1 MAGEA
6 GACDLLDV
14 GPQVDVEDDDED
26 DKFSSES
33 DKGVVDPG
41 DPMEHP

>member
-6 GACDLLDV
+6 GACDLLELDV
-14 GPQVDVEDDDED
+14 GPQFDVEDD